1 MAVSPLG
8 AARLRRRLT
17 VEEAAARARMEIDQ
31 VKSLEENCMYRFGS
45 NADALAAALVY
56 ATALGISEREA
67 RQIAGLPV
75 TSRLVDPWSLRRSM
89 AICAF
94 LAAVG
99 HLVWFGFRPEL
110 GSESSAA
117 ATPAAASQTPADPT
131 AALPEPWEIQVDV
144 YNGTGAGNAAA
155 SMANRV
161 AGLAYQIGKV
171 GNAKRD
177 DYRKTLVYYPPGG
190 QEIAARLGHE
200 LGIGT
205 AALPGRRQPQPP
217 RRHRRRL
224 TLAGRRRL
232 SPGEAPLRT
241 PPDDEGERAR
251 ERVLERRELLLEL
264 RRHLLDDRLAHVAPE
279 RLLELVALAA
289 VAAVVEMRLGDR
301 VLVLGELTVEE
312 WLEHLLALRAWIGTH
327 VDHQPLSPTLASASS
342 FLRILL
348 PRCRRDM
355 TVPIGMSRIC
365 AASW

>member
-17 VEEAAARARMEIDQ
+17 VEEAAARARMAVDQ

-75 TSRLVDPWSLRRSM
+75 ASRFVDPGSLRRSM
-89 AICAF
+89 AICAV

-99 HLVWFGFRPEL
+99 ALVWFGFRPEL
-110 GSESSAA
+110 GSDSTAA
-117 ATPAAASQTPADPT
+117 ATPAAASQATGDPA

-190 QEIAARLGHE
+190 QAIAATLAHE

-205 AALPGRRQPQPP
+205 AALPGGDSPN
-217 RRHRRRL
+217 RL
-224 TLAGRRRL
+224 
-232 SPGEAPLRT
+232 
-241 PPDDEGERAR
+241 
-251 ERVLERRELLLEL
+251 
-264 RRHLLDDRLAHVAPE
+264 
-279 RLLELVALAA
+279 
-289 VAAVVEMRLGDR
+289 VVIVG
-301 VLVLGELTVEE
+301 G
-312 WLEHLLALRAWIGTH
+312 
-327 VDHQPLSPTLASASS
+327 
-342 FLRILL
+342 
-348 PRCRRDM
+348 
-355 TVPIGMSRIC
+355 
-365 AASW
+365 

>member
-94 LAAVG
+94 LAAMG
-99 HLVWFGFRPEL
+99 TLVWFGFRPEL
-110 GSESSAA
+110 GSEAPAA
-117 ATPAAASQTPADPT
+117 ATPAAASQATADPT

-190 QEIAARLGHE
+190 QEVAARLGHE

-205 AALPGRRQPQPP
+205 AALPGGDNPN
-217 RRHRRRL
+217 RL
-224 TLAGRRRL
+224 
-232 SPGEAPLRT
+232 
-241 PPDDEGERAR
+241 
-251 ERVLERRELLLEL
+251 
-264 RRHLLDDRLAHVAPE
+264 
-279 RLLELVALAA
+279 
-289 VAAVVEMRLGDR
+289 VVIVG
-301 VLVLGELTVEE
+301 G
-312 WLEHLLALRAWIGTH
+312 
-327 VDHQPLSPTLASASS
+327 
-342 FLRILL
+342 
-348 PRCRRDM
+348 
-355 TVPIGMSRIC
+355 
-365 AASW
+365 

>member
-1 MAVSPLG
+1 MAISPLG

-17 VEEAAARARMEIDQ
+17 VEEAAARARMAVDQ

-75 TSRLVDPWSLRRSM
+75 ASRFVDPWSLRRSM

-99 HLVWFGFRPEL
+99 TLVWFGFRPEL
-110 GSESSAA
+110 GSESTAA
-117 ATPAAASQTPADPT
+117 ATPAAANQATGDPAT
-131 AALPEPWEIQVDV
+131 AFPEPWEIQVDV

-171 GNAKRD
+171 GNAKQD

-190 QEIAARLGHE
+190 QAIAARLAHE

-205 AALPGRRQPQPP
+205 AALPGGDTAN
-217 RRHRRRL
+217 RL
-224 TLAGRRRL
+224 
-232 SPGEAPLRT
+232 
-241 PPDDEGERAR
+241 
-251 ERVLERRELLLEL
+251 
-264 RRHLLDDRLAHVAPE
+264 
-279 RLLELVALAA
+279 
-289 VAAVVEMRLGDR
+289 VVIVG
-301 VLVLGELTVEE
+301 G
-312 WLEHLLALRAWIGTH
+312 
-327 VDHQPLSPTLASASS
+327 
-342 FLRILL
+342 
-348 PRCRRDM
+348 
-355 TVPIGMSRIC
+355 
-365 AASW
+365 

>member
-17 VEEAAARARMEIDQ
+17 VEEAAARARMQVDQ

-99 HLVWFGFRPEL
+99 TLVWFGFRPEL

-117 ATPAAASQTPADPT
+117 ATPASSQTPVNPT
-131 AALPEPWEIQVDV
+131 TTLPEPWEIQVDV

-171 GNAKRD
+171 GNAKRT

-190 QEIAARLGHE
+190 QEIAARLGRE

-205 AALPGRRQPQPP
+205 AALPGGDDPN
-217 RRHRRRL
+217 RL
-224 TLAGRRRL
+224 
-232 SPGEAPLRT
+232 
-241 PPDDEGERAR
+241 
-251 ERVLERRELLLEL
+251 
-264 RRHLLDDRLAHVAPE
+264 
-279 RLLELVALAA
+279 
-289 VAAVVEMRLGDR
+289 VVIVG
-301 VLVLGELTVEE
+301 G
-312 WLEHLLALRAWIGTH
+312 
-327 VDHQPLSPTLASASS
+327 
-342 FLRILL
+342 
-348 PRCRRDM
+348 
-355 TVPIGMSRIC
+355 
-365 AASW
+365 

>member
-75 TSRLVDPWSLRRSM
+75 ASRLVDPWSLRRSM

-99 HLVWFGFRPEL
+99 TLVWFCFRPEL
-110 GSESSAA
+110 RSESSAA

-131 AALPEPWEIQVDV
+131 ATLPEPWEIQVDV

-171 GNAKRD
+171 GNARRD

-190 QEIAARLGHE
+190 QEIAARLGRE
-200 LGIGT
+200 LGVGT
-205 AALPGRRQPQPP
+205 SALPGGDNPN
-217 RRHRRRL
+217 RL
-224 TLAGRRRL
+224 
-232 SPGEAPLRT
+232 
-241 PPDDEGERAR
+241 
-251 ERVLERRELLLEL
+251 
-264 RRHLLDDRLAHVAPE
+264 
-279 RLLELVALAA
+279 
-289 VAAVVEMRLGDR
+289 VVIVG
-301 VLVLGELTVEE
+301 
-312 WLEHLLALRAWIGTH
+312 
-327 VDHQPLSPTLASASS
+327 S
-342 FLRILL
+342 
-348 PRCRRDM
+348 
-355 TVPIGMSRIC
+355 
-365 AASW
+365 

>member
-1 MAVSPLG
+1 MAISPLG

-17 VEEAAARARMEIDQ
+17 VEEAAARARMEVDQ

-75 TSRLVDPWSLRRSM
+75 ASRLVDPWSLRRSM

-94 LAAVG
+94 LAAAG
-99 HLVWFGFRPEL
+99 TLVWFGFRPEL

-131 AALPEPWEIQVDV
+131 TALPDPWEIQVDV

-171 GNAKRD
+171 GNATRD

-190 QEIAARLGHE
+190 QEIAARLGRE

-205 AALPGRRQPQPP
+205 AALPGGDNPN
-217 RRHRRRL
+217 RL
-224 TLAGRRRL
+224 
-232 SPGEAPLRT
+232 
-241 PPDDEGERAR
+241 
-251 ERVLERRELLLEL
+251 
-264 RRHLLDDRLAHVAPE
+264 
-279 RLLELVALAA
+279 
-289 VAAVVEMRLGDR
+289 VVIVG
-301 VLVLGELTVEE
+301 G
-312 WLEHLLALRAWIGTH
+312 
-327 VDHQPLSPTLASASS
+327 
-342 FLRILL
+342 
-348 PRCRRDM
+348 
-355 TVPIGMSRIC
+355 
-365 AASW
+365 

>member
-1 MAVSPLG
+1 MGV
-8 AARLRRRLT
+8 
-17 VEEAAARARMEIDQ
+17 DQ

-99 HLVWFGFRPEL
+99 TLFWFGFRPEL
-110 GSESSAA
+110 GSETNAA
-117 ATPAAASQTPADPT
+117 APPAAGQTPVDPT
-131 AALPEPWEIQVDV
+131 TVLPDPWEIQVDV

-171 GNAKRD
+171 GNAKRE

-190 QEIAARLGHE
+190 QAIGLRLAQQ

-205 AALPGRRQPQPP
+205 AALPGGENPN
-217 RRHRRRL
+217 RL
-224 TLAGRRRL
+224 
-232 SPGEAPLRT
+232 
-241 PPDDEGERAR
+241 
-251 ERVLERRELLLEL
+251 
-264 RRHLLDDRLAHVAPE
+264 
-279 RLLELVALAA
+279 
-289 VAAVVEMRLGDR
+289 VVIVG
-301 VLVLGELTVEE
+301 G
-312 WLEHLLALRAWIGTH
+312 
-327 VDHQPLSPTLASASS
+327 
-342 FLRILL
+342 
-348 PRCRRDM
+348 
-355 TVPIGMSRIC
+355 
-365 AASW
+365 